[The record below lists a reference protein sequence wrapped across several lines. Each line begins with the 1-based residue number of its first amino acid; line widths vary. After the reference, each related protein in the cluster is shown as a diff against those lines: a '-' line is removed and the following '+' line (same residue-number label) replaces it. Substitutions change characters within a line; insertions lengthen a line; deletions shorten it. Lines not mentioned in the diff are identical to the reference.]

1 MLDVPYL
8 PTMQES
14 IRILLLLILGAL
26 AASTLFLRMRR
37 NLTSMLPLPPGPPP
51 LPIIANLLDMPTRKM
66 PLALLKLSEKYGE
79 RRMLVLGLL
88 EF

>member
-26 AASTLFLRMRR
+26 AAFTLFLRMRR
-37 NLTSMLPLPPGPPP
+37 NLTSTIPLPPGPPP
-51 LPIIANLLDMPTRKM
+51 LPIVANFLDMPTRKM
-66 PLALLKLSEKYGE
+66 PLALLELSKKYGE
-79 RRMLVLGLL
+79 PHMYSLVGTH
-88 EF
+88 